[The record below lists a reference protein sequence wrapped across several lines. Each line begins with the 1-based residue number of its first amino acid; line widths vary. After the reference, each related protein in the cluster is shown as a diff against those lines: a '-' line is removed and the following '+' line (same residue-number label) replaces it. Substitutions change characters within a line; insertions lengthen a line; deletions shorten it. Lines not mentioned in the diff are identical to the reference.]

1 MKELEINANEA
12 GQRFDKYLKKY
23 LKEAPDSFRYKMLR
37 KKNIVLNGKKAD
49 GREKLAAGDRV
60 KLFLSEETVE
70 KFSGGAPLKK
80 VSAGLSQEELCH
92 RIAPDILY
100 EDSHVLL
107 VNKPSGVLSQKA
119 ASGDISMV
127 EYVTAYL
134 LENGQLAEG
143 ELRTF
148 RPSVCNRLDRNTSG
162 IIAAGK
168 SLAGLQALSE
178 LFRERGMGKYYL
190 CIVRGE
196 LEETA
201 YIRGFLKRDMKAHKV
216 RVSEEKEGEDWLPI
230 ETEYIPLA
238 QSSRMTL
245 LKVHLI
251 TGRTHQIRVHF
262 SWQGHPLF
270 NDERYGGDRILKGT
284 TFLKY
289 KQFIDNCFRTM
300 PRHALHARSLG
311 FVHPATHREVMFE
324 SQLPEDFR
332 RLIDKWE
339 TYSSAAS
346 GDLSDDDL

>member
-23 LKEAPDSFRYKMLR
+23 LKEAPDSFLYKMLR

-80 VSAGLSQEELCH
+80 VSACLSQEELCH

-168 SLAGLQALSE
+168 SLAGLQAPSG

-251 TGRTHQIRVHF
+251 TGRTHQIRAHLASEGHPVLGDYKYGDRGFNEVFRKKYAVKDQLLHAYELRMPKLGGALLGLSEKNITAPVPALF
-262 SWQGHPLF
+262 WKIIEETSWQHGIR
-270 NDERYGGDRILKGT
+270 E
-284 TFLKY
+284 
-289 KQFIDNCFRTM
+289 
-300 PRHALHARSLG
+300 AL
-311 FVHPATHREVMFE
+311 EV
-324 SQLPEDFR
+324 LH
-332 RLIDKWE
+332 
-339 TYSSAAS
+339 
-346 GDLSDDDL
+346 

>member
-23 LKEAPDSFRYKMLR
+23 LKEAPDSFLYKMLR

-80 VSAGLSQEELCH
+80 VSACLSQEELCH

-251 TGRTHQIRVHF
+251 RAHLASEGHPVLGDYKYGDRGFNEVFRKKYAVKDQLLHAYELRMPKLGGALLGLSEKNITAPVPALFWKIIEET
-262 SWQGHPLF
+262 SWQHGIR
-270 NDERYGGDRILKGT
+270 E
-284 TFLKY
+284 
-289 KQFIDNCFRTM
+289 
-300 PRHALHARSLG
+300 AL
-311 FVHPATHREVMFE
+311 EV
-324 SQLPEDFR
+324 LH
-332 RLIDKWE
+332 
-339 TYSSAAS
+339 
-346 GDLSDDDL
+346 